1 MILRSTQAPAIAI
14 ALRQYLREKL
24 GVPELGYRSPPEAMP
39 DGMEAYTF
47 RLQLQG
53 RALPP
58 AYRAPLV
65 LRLYASAN
73 GLPNLRH
80 ESRVQGHMAHLG
92 FPVARP
98 VHVEEDCDALGG
110 PFMLMECLPG
120 IPLLDSLFRYPWEI
134 AVGPFQ
140 MGALHARLHDLP
152 AAGFPAPRQPYLE
165 RWLNT
170 LQERIDGFELQSLQ
184 PGLDWLRQ
192 QRPPDPDVPSI
203 LHLDYHPINLLYR
216 RLGITG
222 VLDWPEADVGDAHA
236 DLATTLML
244 METTEVPAPN
254 LLGRLLR
261 IPGPFL
267 VRRFYLR
274 AYGLK
279 RRIDWNRI
287 GYYKAFAALRRLT
300 RWGMWRRES
309 PEVTGCKR
317 SAIVL
322 LADGGLRALEEC
334 FHKCTGLAV
343 RLRVK

>member
-1 MILRSTQAPAIAI
+1 MILRSTQAPAVGI

-24 GVPELGYRSPPEAMP
+24 GVADLDYRSPPTATP

-47 RLQLQG
+47 RLQFQG
-53 RALPP
+53 GGLPP
-58 AYRAPLV
+58 AYQAPLI

-80 ESRVQGHMAHLG
+80 ESRVQSHVKRLG

-98 VHVEEDCDALGG
+98 VHVEEDSDALGG

-120 IPLLDSLFRYPWEI
+120 ISLLDSLFRYPWQT

-140 MGALHARLHDLP
+140 MGALHARLHGLP
-152 AAGFPAPRQPYLE
+152 TGQFPVPAQPYLE

-170 LQERIDGFELQSLQ
+170 LQERMDVFQLPSLQ

-192 QRPPDPDVPSI
+192 HRPPDPEVPSI
-203 LHLDYHPINLLYR
+203 LHLDFHPINLLYR

-236 DLATTLML
+236 DVATTLVL
-244 METTEVPAPN
+244 METTDVPAPN
-254 LLGRLLR
+254 ALGRVLR
-261 IPGPFL
+261 IPGRVL

-309 PEVTGCKR
+309 PEVTGCKPT
-317 SAIVL
+317 AIAL

-334 FHKCTGLAV
+334 FRKHTGLAV